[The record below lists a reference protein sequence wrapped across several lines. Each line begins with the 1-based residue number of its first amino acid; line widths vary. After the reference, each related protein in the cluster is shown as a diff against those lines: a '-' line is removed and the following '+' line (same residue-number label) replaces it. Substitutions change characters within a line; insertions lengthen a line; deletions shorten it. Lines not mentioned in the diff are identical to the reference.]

1 MSARSRHDL
10 SRPSTR
16 ACRLGDNAEQG
27 RFDIGCVNGVN
38 DIQVQDGKDQVLVE
52 RLFAGKVLVD
62 GLFADKV
69 LSAEKATWH
78 LASSYE
84 GSLETPSARGST
96 RL

>member
-16 ACRLGDNAEQG
+16 ACRIRDNAEQG
-27 RFDIGCVNGVN
+27 RFDIGCVNGVTFRKKVN
-38 DIQVQDGKDQVLVE
+38 DVQVQDGKDQVLVE

-62 GLFADKV
+62 GLFAGKV
-69 LSAEKATWH
+69 LSAEKVTWH

-84 GSLETPSARGST
+84 GSLEKPS
-96 RL
+96 